1 MKRNDKTKL
10 KVEHIGS
17 PKEALESLSESEREV
32 FYSTILKRIYELK
45 AESEN
50 KDKTKLFN

>member
-1 MKRNDKTKL
+1 MKKQDKPKL

-17 PKEALESLSESEREV
+17 PQEALQSLSESEREA
-32 FYSTILKRIYELK
+32 FFSTILKRIYELK

-50 KDKTKLFN
+50 KDKPK